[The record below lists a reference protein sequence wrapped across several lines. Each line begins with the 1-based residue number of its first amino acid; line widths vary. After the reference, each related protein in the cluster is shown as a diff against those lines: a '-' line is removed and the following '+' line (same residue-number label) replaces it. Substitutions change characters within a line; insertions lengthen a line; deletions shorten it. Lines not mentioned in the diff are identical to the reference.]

1 MKDFFKEILPYVVV
15 IIIVILIKTYIVS
28 PVKVNG
34 DSMIDTLHNK
44 DIMLLSKISYK
55 LHDIERFDIVVVREG
70 KDSIIKRVIGL
81 PGEQVEYID
90 NKLYINGKVVK
101 ENFKH
106 KDTDDFIP
114 DHKIPADMY
123 FVVGDNRGNSTD
135 SRVLGYIPKQDIL
148 GKANFTIYPL
158 NRIGI
163 KK

>member
-1 MKDFFKEILPYVVV
+1 MKEFFKEILPYVVV
-15 IIIVILIKTYIVS
+15 IIVVILIKTYIVS

-44 DIMLLSKISYK
+44 DVMLLSKISYK

-101 ENFKH
+101 EKFKH

>member
-1 MKDFFKEILPYVVV
+1 MKEFFKEILPYVVV
-15 IIIVILIKTYIVS
+15 IIVVILIKTYIVS

-34 DSMIDTLHNK
+34 DSI
-44 DIMLLSKISYK
+44 
-55 LHDIERFDIVVVREG
+55 
-70 KDSIIKRVIGL
+70 IGL

-101 ENFKH
+101 EKFKH